1 MNKLELKE
9 AQKQLEEQDRKTTL
23 SDSDKFVVSK
33 LKGSIVAFSVNFD
46 RVADKISEAIS
57 KVFAGD
63 GLLFSGIDMSSF
75 CFKIELT
82 PKEKEKWALF
92 IKLAVSNAMVQLEEE
107 QEDCP
112 QKRGRRKLNELLGI
126 ADNHKVCSWFDMIR
140 KKLSSF
146 ISNLKEI
153 LVCFFCALFD
163 VAYWESR
170 YGKAACFHKMMKAH
184 LKEKIPSLR
193 MFQNAV
199 KWFAEWKRGVYS
211 WANEKREEAEHRI
224 WAKLHQ
230 LIKGELVKLMPQPA
244 F

>member
-1 MNKLELKE
+1 MPSS
-9 AQKQLEEQDRKTTL
+9 LEELVISRTEGGK
-23 SDSDKFVVSK
+23 
-33 LKGSIVAFSVNFD
+33 VASSFNFD

-57 KVFAGD
+57 KIITGGGFVFH
-63 GLLFSGIDMSSF
+63 GIDMSSWF
-75 CFKIELT
+75 SFKAEPS

-92 IKLAVSNAMVQLEEE
+92 IKLAVSNAMAQLEEE

-112 QKRGRRKLNELLGI
+112 QKRGRHKVNELLGI
-126 ADNHKVCSWFDMIR
+126 ADNHKVCSWFDLIR

-146 ISNLKEI
+146 ISSLKEI

-170 YGKAACFHKMMKAH
+170 YGKAACFYKMMKAH

-211 WANEKREEAEHRI
+211 RKNEKAEEADHRI

-230 LIKGELVKLMPQPA
+230 LVKGELVKLMPQPA
-244 F
+244 CC